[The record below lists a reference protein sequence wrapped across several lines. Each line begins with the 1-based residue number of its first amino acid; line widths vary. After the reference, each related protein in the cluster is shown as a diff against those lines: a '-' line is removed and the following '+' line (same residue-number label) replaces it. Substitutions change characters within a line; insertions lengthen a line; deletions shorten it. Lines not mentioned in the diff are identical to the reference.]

1 MNNTMEYKGYIGS
14 VEFSEADQILYG
26 KVQGIRSLIS
36 YEGTTVTELVE
47 DFHSAVDDYL
57 ELCSAEGKTPEK
69 AFKGSFN
76 VRFKNP
82 VLHKKA
88 AVYAYNHSVSLNSVV
103 EESVA
108 EYLTYQQPTRYRN
121 EVRYGRRVLYVSIFT
136 SRKYRYA
143 LKDSDS
149 PSSSPPASYPASL
162 PSPQG
167 TSRAAIRIPS
177 GPL

>member
-14 VEFSEADQILYG
+14 VEFSETDQILFG

-36 YEGTTVTELVE
+36 YEGTSVSDLIE
-47 DFHSAVDDYL
+47 DFRGAVDDYL
-57 ELCSAEGKTPEK
+57 ALCTEEGKTPEK

-82 VLHKKA
+82 DLHKKA

-108 EYLTYQQPTRYRN
+108 EYLGAR
-121 EVRYGRRVLYVSIFT
+121 
-136 SRKYRYA
+136 
-143 LKDSDS
+143 
-149 PSSSPPASYPASL
+149 
-162 PSPQG
+162 QG
-167 TSRAAIRIPS
+167 
-177 GPL
+177 